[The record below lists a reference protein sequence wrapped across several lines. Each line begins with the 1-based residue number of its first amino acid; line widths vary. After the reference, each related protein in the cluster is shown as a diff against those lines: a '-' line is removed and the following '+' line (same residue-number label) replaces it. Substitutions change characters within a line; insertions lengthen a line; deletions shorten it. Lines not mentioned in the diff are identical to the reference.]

1 MCRTMTPAQ
10 INQRYK
16 GITTRSFQ
24 RHMDLFLTAH
34 FLRSS
39 ARELSHVSAADYKL
53 FQPSPEELALYLQSH
68 QAKSFDSSFGHNST
82 IRALDDVIKQWWKVV
97 GVEKGEYEKI
107 HRTHHCISH
116 DDFEALFSAQT
127 ELACKYC
134 GITENQFKTLIDAGQ
149 IQTKRLRNRGTT
161 FEIDCRE
168 PSLGYT
174 KDNLAICCYWCNNAK
189 TDEFTEKEFKPVAKA
204 LGLIWQQRLSALS
217 AT

>member
-1 MCRTMTPAQ
+1 MTQ
-10 INQRYK
+10 TEINRRYQSVTK
-16 GITTRSFQ
+16 RSFE
-24 RHMDLFLTAH
+24 RHMDLFLTAY
-34 FLRSS
+34 FLRS
-39 ARELSHVSAADYKL
+39 ADHNLLQVTPATYES
-53 FQPSPEELALYLQSH
+53 FQPTQEELISYLESH
-68 QAKSFDSSFGHNST
+68 QAKNSSIAFATAST
-82 IRALDDVIKQWWKVV
+82 VQELDDFINKWW
-97 GVEKGEYEKI
+97 GNYGDIEATYFKI
-107 HRTHHCISH
+107 HKQFHCISQ
-116 DDFEALFSAQT
+116 DDFQALFSAQT